1 MNREWLDSNSLGV
14 VGKVNNGKLTAG
26 QEDNGKANAESKVCG
41 STVLQGFT
49 ERVSTE
55 REQLLIIGC
64 HQQAAKSDKGP
75 SSGGEAVNKDAVN
88 KEKPNKRVFD
98 ICPADMLSKFKKA
111 GN

>member
-1 MNREWLDSNSLGV
+1 LGV
-14 VGKVNNGKLTAG
+14 VGKVNNGNLTAG
-26 QEDNGKANAESKVCG
+26 QENNGKANAESEVCG

-55 REQLLIIGC
+55 REQLLIIGY
-64 HQQAAKSDKGP
+64 HQQAAKGT

-98 ICPADMLSKFKKA
+98 ISPADMLSKFKKA
-111 GN
+111 GK